1 MAARGVERRLGADC
15 ATGAAGYP
23 ERPLCARVAEIDE
36 RTLDLLAG
44 AVDAVA
50 IRVESH
56 LGELA
61 GRLGA
66 EPAETEER
74 LRQAVRLCRERDVAG
89 GEVVFECSVTRRLR
103 ADGAEPALRPPY
115 DITAGTLYV

>member
-74 LRQAVRLCRERDVAG
+74 LRQAVRLCRERDAAG
-89 GEVVFECSVTRRLR
+89 CGPTAPSRRSGRRTTSPR
-103 ADGAEPALRPPY
+103 ARSTCRRGR
-115 DITAGTLYV
+115 